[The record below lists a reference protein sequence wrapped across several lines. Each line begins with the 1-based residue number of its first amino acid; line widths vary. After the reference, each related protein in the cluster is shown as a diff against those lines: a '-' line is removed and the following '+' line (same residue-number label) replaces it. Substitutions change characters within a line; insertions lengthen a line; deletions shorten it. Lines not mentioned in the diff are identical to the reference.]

1 MPRPFRFPLQ
11 KVLEY
16 RSQLEEE
23 AKLELAKAQHNYA
36 KQGKIINA
44 LRSRFEEHKL
54 SLNKK
59 GGATADDWWLW
70 KNYAEGLQAD
80 LKKAE
85 ERLLELAKELNK
97 RRREAVA
104 AARDHKLLEKLKQKQ
119 AAKHVKE
126 EERKEQNEFD
136 EMATIRYKPQNF

>member
-1 MPRPFRFPLQ
+1 M
-11 KVLEY
+11 E
-16 RSQLEEE
+16 
-23 AKLELAKAQHNYA
+23 
-36 KQGKIINA
+36 
-44 LRSRFEEHKL
+44 
-54 SLNKK
+54 
-59 GGATADDWWLW
+59 
-70 KNYAEGLQAD
+70 
-80 LKKAE
+80 E

-136 EMATIRYKPQNF
+136 EMATIRFKPQNI